1 MKLKGIIL
9 TGTSGAGKTTI
20 ASELIKDSN
29 RYAVVRALTT
39 REKREED
46 NGHYI
51 YIDDLNFEKCRCVFF
66 ASTEYRGE
74 KYAITKPAIEEVV
87 REGKMPVLI
96 ISPESYKEIRAEDRE
111 GFLSFFIDADDDSL
125 DERLVLRDNKN
136 ISREVLEQRKKDRKF
151 SDEPDYIV
159 QNKDILL
166 AVKVIERLVEL
177 FNTGSFL
184 GEKDIKL
191 MIENGMLVKGA
202 IPENVKGASYDLR
215 LGDEY
220 YYSGE
225 IRKIEK
231 ENLRLTIEPY
241 DYAIVSSKEEICL
254 PKDVVAHFGLTVG
267 LFCQGI
273 ILSNG
278 QQVDPGFRGT
288 LFCLLFNTSNRP
300 VTIKRSEHYATIEF
314 TKMNQFASKYKGR
327 YQEKREIIDV
337 IPANAMQGAINELK
351 KEIEELK
358 HESRSMQNIYISVIS
373 IIIAAISILMILN

>member
-1 MKLKGIIL
+1 MELKGIIL

-20 ASELIKDSN
+20 TQKLITNSN
-29 RYAVVRALTT
+29 RYTVAKALTT
-39 REKREED
+39 RSKRKDD
-46 NGHYI
+46 NGQYI
-51 YIDDLNFEKCRCVFF
+51 YIDDLNFENCRKIFF
-66 ASTEYRGE
+66 TSTKYRDK
-74 KYAITKPAIEEVV
+74 KYAITKTEIEE
-87 REGKMPVLI
+87 I
-96 ISPESYKEIRAEDRE
+96 IASGRLPILVMSPESVGEISTEDKEKFI
-111 GFLSFFIDADDDSL
+111 SFFIDADDEKLNQRLFIRDKRDVTQEILHQREVDRSFSDVPNYIIQNNDIEDSVSIIN
-125 DERLVLRDNKN
+125 RLVDLFGVGGFL
-136 ISREVLEQRKKDRKF
+136 S
-151 SDEPDYIV
+151 
-159 QNKDILL
+159 
-166 AVKVIERLVEL
+166 ER
-177 FNTGSFL
+177 
-184 GEKDIKL
+184 DIKL

-202 IPENVKGASYDLR
+202 IDKNVKGASYDLR

-220 YYSGE
+220 YYGGK

-241 DYAIVSSKEEICL
+241 DYAIVSSREEICL

-300 VTIKRSEHYATIEF
+300 VTIKRNEHYATIEF
-314 TKMNQFASKYKGR
+314 TKMNQFASKYKGK

-337 IPANAMQGAINELK
+337 LPANAMQGAINELK

-358 HESRSMQNIYISVIS
+358 HESRSMQSIYISVIS
-373 IIIAAISILMILN
+373 IIIAAISILMILK